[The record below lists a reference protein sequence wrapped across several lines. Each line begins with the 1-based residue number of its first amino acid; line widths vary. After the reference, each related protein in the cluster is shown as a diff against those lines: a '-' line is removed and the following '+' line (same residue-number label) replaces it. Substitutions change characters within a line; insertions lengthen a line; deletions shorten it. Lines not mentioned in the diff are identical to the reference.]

1 MQLVFVK
8 RNQEKIMTQQVN
20 DSTSNR
26 YGKDQRYYDLLS
38 YIASNAIAGEIMAVE
53 NYSEMVPLIAT
64 TTEKIE
70 TVSQAND
77 EAKHIQMLSKLG
89 KRLSF
94 KVKQKIVEPPWLNI
108 RKHFSSAVDKNDL
121 AACLIIQDLMV
132 ESMAIMLYKMLS
144 RDTDPD
150 TTKISDTILRDEL
163 DHLNIGIN
171 RIKDLLDKDDESV
184 HDSLVWAHHR
194 VMPEL
199 FSMIST
205 SCHSLCDVLD
215 IECGGIGL
223 DSLNSDIEQVKLEA
237 LEHYIETL
245 DRTGFDTKVTVP
257 LIASMSSYGVQPPMA
272 DDLRSN
278 VNQSAMPAAGRC
290 C

>member
-1 MQLVFVK
+1 
-8 RNQEKIMTQQVN
+8 MTEL
-20 DSTSNR
+20 SAGTSSNR
-26 YGKDQRYYDLLS
+26 HGKDQRYFDLLS

-64 TTEKIE
+64 TDEKIE
-70 TVSQAND
+70 TVRQAAD
-77 EAKHIQMLSKLG
+77 EAKHIQMLAKLG

-94 KVKQKIVEPPWLNI
+94 KTKSHIVEPPWFNI
-108 RKHFSSAVDKNDL
+108 RKHFSSAVGKNDL

-144 RDTDPD
+144 RDTDPE
-150 TTKISDTILRDEL
+150 TTKLSDTILRDEL
-163 DHLNIGIN
+163 DHLGIGIN
-171 RIKDLLDKDDESV
+171 RIKDLMDKDPESV

-205 SCHSLCDVLD
+205 SCHYLCDDLE

-223 DSLNSDIEQVKLEA
+223 DSLNSDIEQVRIEA

-245 DRTGFDTKVTVP
+245 DRTGFDTKTTMP
-257 LIASMSSYGVQPPMA
+257 LIASMSSYGVQPPMV
-272 DDLRSN
+272 DSLRNNTS
-278 VNQSAMPAAGRC
+278 QSAIPSGRC

>member
-1 MQLVFVK
+1 MTHLV
-8 RNQEKIMTQQVN
+8 EDDI
-20 DSTSNR
+20 STR
-26 YGKDQRYYDLLS
+26 FGKDQRYYDLLS
-38 YIASNAIAGEIMAVE
+38 FIASNAIAGEIMAVE
-53 NYSEMVPLIAT
+53 NYSEMVPLIST
-64 TTEKIE
+64 TDEKIE
-70 TVSQAND
+70 TVKQASD
-77 EAKHIQMLSKLG
+77 EAKHIQMLAKLG

-94 KVKQKIVEPPWLNI
+94 KTKQIIVEPPWHNI
-108 RKHFSSAVDKNDL
+108 RKHFSVAAGKRDL

-144 RDTDPD
+144 RDTDPE
-150 TTKISDTILRDEL
+150 TNKISDVILRDEL
-163 DHLNIGIN
+163 DHLGIGIN
-171 RIKDLLDKDDESV
+171 RIRDLMNKDPDAV

-205 SCHSLCDVLD
+205 SCHSLCDDLE

-223 DSLNSDIEQVKLEA
+223 DSLNSDIEQVRLEA

-245 DRTGFDTKVTVP
+245 DRTGFDTKITVP

-272 DDLRSN
+272 DGLKSN
-278 VNQSAMPAAGRC
+278 STIQGMPSGRC